1 MSEVHD
7 TLITNNHT
15 VVQNIVLR
23 SKLTLLPDEDL
34 QYVVEMLQSISKW
47 QLWEEQ

>member
-15 VVQNIVLR
+15 VVQIVLR